1 MKRTIIALGAIALAL
16 ALAGGAWAGKRYL
29 ITSSSQ
35 VKPGSLTGRNIK
47 NHSLTLRDLTRGAAG
62 AFVPPGGKTGPRGP
76 KGATGATGPAGPQGT
91 TGATGAQ
98 GPKGDTGPQGPKG
111 DKGDQGDAG
120 PRGPQGSLVNYEVD
134 NGAAWALSNM
144 PNALRN
150 ANGGYEDAGIVVD
163 LGPASSFAGVAF
175 KGSDNLLDNVWITDG
190 SEAFTPGYHLFSD
203 GPADFSYYSDN
214 RDGTWSP
221 LDAKAASNGGNLTT
235 AQIASTY
242 AGYEVYA
249 WVGVTSDGT
258 STVTGNIS
266 SVNGTP
272 VSDHVTLDATTSAVN

>member
-1 MKRTIIALGAIALAL
+1 MKRTVLALGAIALAL
-16 ALAGGAWAGKRYL
+16 ALAGGAWAGKRYI

-35 VKPGSLTGRNIK
+35 VKPGSLTGGDIK
-47 NHSLTLRDLTRGAAG
+47 NHSLTLRDLSRGAAG
-62 AFVPPGGKTGPRGP
+62 AFVPPGSTGSRGPAGPRGP
-76 KGATGATGPAGPQGT
+76 QGATGATGPQGPQGEA
-91 TGATGAQ
+91 GA
-98 GPKGDTGPQGPKG
+98 TGPQGPKG
-111 DKGDQGDAG
+111 DKGDTG

-163 LGPASSFAGVAF
+163 LGPAGSFAGVTF
-175 KGSDNLLDNVWITDG
+175 TGSANLLDNVWITDG
-190 SEAFTPGYHLFSD
+190 GEAFTPGYHLFSN

-214 RDGTWSP
+214 GDGTWSP
-221 LDAKAASNGGNLTT
+221 LDAKAGSNGGNLTT

-258 STVTGNIS
+258 SSVTAHIS
-266 SVNGTP
+266 SVDGKSVNDT
-272 VSDHVTLDATTSAVN
+272 VTLDGTTAAVN

>member
-1 MKRTIIALGAIALAL
+1 MKRTIVALGAIALAL

-35 VKPGSLTGRNIK
+35 VKPGSLTGANIK
-47 NHSLTLRDLTRGAAG
+47 NHSLTLKDISQGAVG
-62 AFVPPGGKTGPRGP
+62 AFEPPSQGNRGP
-76 KGATGATGPAGPQGT
+76 KGPKGD
-91 TGATGAQ
+91 TGAQ
-98 GPKGDTGPQGPKG
+98 GPKGDTGAQGPQGNQGPQGQQG
-111 DKGDQGDAG
+111 DKGDTG

-134 NGAAWALSNM
+134 SGAAWALSNM

-163 LGPASSFAGVAF
+163 LGPASSFAGITA

-190 SEAFTPGYHLFSD
+190 GEAFSPGYHLFSD

-214 RDGTWSP
+214 GNGTWSP
-221 LDAKAASNGGNLTT
+221 LDAKAASNGGTLTT

-242 AGYEVYA
+242 AGYEAYA
-249 WVGVTSDGT
+249 WVGVTSNGT
-258 STVTGNIS
+258 SAVSGHITSINGT
-266 SVNGTP
+266 SVN
-272 VSDHVTLDATTSAVN
+272 DNVTLDTTTAAVS

>member
-16 ALAGGAWAGKRYL
+16 ALTTGAFAGKRYL
-29 ITSSSQ
+29 ITRSSQ
-35 VKPGSLTGRNIK
+35 VKPGSLTGADIK
-47 NHSLTLRDLTRGAAG
+47 NHSLTRRDLSPSITG
-62 AFVPPGGKTGPRGP
+62 AFLPPTQGSQ
-76 KGATGATGPAGPQGT
+76 GPAGPQGPKGD

-98 GPKGDTGPQGPKG
+98 GPKGDTGAQGQQGQQGP
-111 DKGDQGDAG
+111 QG

-144 PNALRN
+144 PNALKN
-150 ANGGYEDAGIVVD
+150 AGGGYEDAGVVLD
-163 LGPASSFAGVAF
+163 LGPASSFDGVTVE
-175 KGSDNLLDNVWITDG
+175 GSNNLLDNIWITDG
-190 SEAFTPGYHLFSD
+190 GEAFTPGYHLFSN

-214 RDGTWSP
+214 GDGSWSP

-249 WVGVTSDGT
+249 WVGVTSDGA
-258 STVTGNIS
+258 STVTGHIT
-266 SVNGTP
+266 SVNGT
-272 VSDHVTLDATTSAVN
+272 HVNDNATLDSTTAAVD